1 MLEKEKEQTQFKN
14 PQEELVYLRE
24 KLSQLE
30 TASLENKEETEKRF
44 LEDLK
49 EYQKEPAEKS
59 LSEDFQA
66 SPADIE
72 YLAHSVSSA
81 KESSDKIV
89 SLMEMVE
96 EKGIKNTL
104 SVVTKLED
112 PNVEDDFHAHLVKYV
127 RSRGN
132 LKGMKDKGRIKRAL
146 NMTLFEVLLPEFKS
160 SDGREKTLKEL
171 LSRMEQFY
179 AGMMSVSKDSA
190 NLKDHIVIE
199 IANPNK
205 SHDFVFYVS
214 VPNSKR
220 DLFEKQILSIF
231 PDTRLIERPDDY
243 NVFAEGGFSIGSVMK
258 SARNPV
264 YPIKTYEHFD
274 HDPLNVILNS
284 FSKIKRDG
292 EGAAIQLVFN
302 PVGNFYMKKFEK
314 ALDDLKKGMPT
325 KKALDIPLSAG
336 AEIMKGFQEMFFS
349 PTKKEDA
356 HSGEIDKEAVELVR
370 QKISAPIVACN
381 VRIVASAQNK
391 FDAEKIIS
399 DIESSFNQ
407 FGNTYGNSLI
417 FKRTS
422 GPKARKLF
430 ENFSFRFYRDGEV
443 VPLNLKEITTLIH
456 FQTTTAHSTPQ
467 FRRSQ
472 SSIAPSPL
480 NIDETG
486 IVLGKNL
493 YRGQETSVRISNEDR
508 LRHFYV
514 IGQTGTG
521 KSTLLKNMI
530 VQDIKRGEGLC
541 MIDPHGAD
549 IEDVLSNVPSERMDD
564 VIYFDPSF
572 VERPMGLNMLE
583 YDKTKPEQKTFVV
596 NELFSIFQK
605 LYGSVPE
612 SMGPMFEQYFR
623 NATMLV
629 IEDPESGS
637 TLLDVS
643 RVLSDKSFREMKLSR
658 CRNPVVVQFW
668 QEVAA
673 KAGGEAALQNIV
685 PYVTSKF
692 DVFLANDIMRPIIA
706 QEHSAFNFRNLMDEK
721 KILLV
726 NLSKGRLG
734 DINSNLIGLIIVGK
748 ILMAALSRSGTS
760 FAEMPAFYLY
770 IDEFQ
775 NVTTPSI
782 SVILSEARKYKLS
795 LNIAHQFIAQL
806 DEKIKNSV
814 FGNVGSL
821 AAFRTGSDDAEY
833 LKNLFVPTFSAQD
846 ITNLEN
852 RNAYIKMLIDG
863 RPAKPFNIT
872 TLPPEDGNPNI
883 VEDIKR
889 RSRTKY
895 GRDRSEIEA
904 EIMKRYSG

>member
-1 MLEKEKEQTQFKN
+1 MLEKEKEQTQFKD
-14 PQEELVYLRE
+14 PQEELSYLRE
-24 KLSQLE
+24 KLSRLE
-30 TASLENKEETEKRF
+30 TASLENKEKADAKF

-59 LSEDFQA
+59 LSEDFKA
-66 SPADIE
+66 SSSDIE
-72 YLAHSVSSA
+72 DLARSVSSA
-81 KESSDKIV
+81 NESGDKIV

-96 EKGIKNTL
+96 ERGIKNTL

-112 PNVEDDFHAHLVKYV
+112 PNIEDDFHAYLVNYV
-127 RSRGN
+127 RSQGN
-132 LKGMKDKGRIKRAL
+132 LKGMKDKGKIKRAL
-146 NMTLFEVLLPEFKS
+146 NMTLFEILLPEFKS
-160 SDGREKTLKEL
+160 PEGREKTLKEL

-190 NLKDHIVIE
+190 NLKDHIVLE
-199 IANPNK
+199 IANPDK

-231 PDTRLIERPDDY
+231 PDARLIEQPDDY
-243 NVFAEGGFSIGSVMK
+243 NIFAEGGVSVGSVVR
-258 SARNPV
+258 SARSPV

-274 HDPLNVILNS
+274 YDPLNVILNS
-284 FSKIKRDG
+284 FSKIKKEG
-292 EGAAIQLVFN
+292 EGAAVQLVFN
-302 PVGNFYMKKFEK
+302 PVGNLYAKKFEK
-314 ALDDLKKGMPT
+314 ALDDLKKGTPT
-325 KKALDIPLSAG
+325 KKALDIPLSTG

-349 PTKKEDA
+349 STKKENA
-356 HSGEIDKEAVELVR
+356 HSGEIDKETIELVR
-370 QKISAPIVACN
+370 EKTSSSIVACN

-391 FDAEKIIS
+391 HDAEKILS
-399 DIESSFNQ
+399 DLESSFNQ
-407 FGNTYGNSLI
+407 FGNTHGNSLI
-417 FKRTS
+417 FKRAS
-422 GPKARKLF
+422 GLKARKLF
-430 ENFSFRFYRDGEV
+430 ENFSFRFYRDNEV

-456 FQTTTAHSTPQ
+456 FQTTTARSTSQ
-467 FRRSQ
+467 LRQSRSNV
-472 SSIAPSPL
+472 APPPL
-480 NIDETG
+480 NLDKTG
-486 IVLGKNL
+486 VVLGKNL
-493 YRGQETSVRISNEDR
+493 YRNQEMLVRISDEDR

-514 IGQTGTG
+514 LGQTGTG

-530 VQDIKRGEGLC
+530 VQDIRNGQGLC

-549 IEDVLSNVPSERMDD
+549 VEDVLSTVPPERADD
-564 VIYFDPSF
+564 VIYFDPGF

-605 LYGSVPE
+605 LYGAVPE

-643 RVLSDKSFREMKLSR
+643 RVLSDKTFRQMKLSR

-673 KAGGEAALQNIV
+673 KAGGESALQNVV

-706 QEHSAFNFRNLMDEK
+706 QENSAFNFRKLMDEK

-734 DINSNLIGLIIVGK
+734 EINSSLIGLIIVGK
-748 ILMAALSRSGTS
+748 ILMAALSRSDALS
-760 FAEMPAFYLY
+760 ADLPPFYLY

-782 SVILSEARKYKLS
+782 SVILSELVS
-795 LNIAHQFIAQL
+795 INW
-806 DEKIKNSV
+806 V
-814 FGNVGSL
+814 
-821 AAFRTGSDDAEY
+821 
-833 LKNLFVPTFSAQD
+833 
-846 ITNLEN
+846 
-852 RNAYIKMLIDG
+852 
-863 RPAKPFNIT
+863 
-872 TLPPEDGNPNI
+872 
-883 VEDIKR
+883 
-889 RSRTKY
+889 
-895 GRDRSEIEA
+895 
-904 EIMKRYSG
+904 